1 LVEYIDCV
9 VPDILGHT
17 VDLVVEHCKIVA
29 EGCECM
35 EVLKLHT
42 VEADTSPV
50 MAGDKVDLA
59 AQSLDGMAAPWAMSH
74 RSLENCHIVGAGQEQ
89 HIS

>member
-1 LVEYIDCV
+1 M
-9 VPDILGHT
+9 VPDILGRT

-29 EGCECM
+29 EGYECM
-35 EVLKLHT
+35 EVLKHHT
-42 VEADTSPV
+42 VEVDMSPV
-50 MAGDKVDLA
+50 MGGDKIDLA
-59 AQSLDGMAAPWAMSH
+59 AQSLDGMAVPWATSH